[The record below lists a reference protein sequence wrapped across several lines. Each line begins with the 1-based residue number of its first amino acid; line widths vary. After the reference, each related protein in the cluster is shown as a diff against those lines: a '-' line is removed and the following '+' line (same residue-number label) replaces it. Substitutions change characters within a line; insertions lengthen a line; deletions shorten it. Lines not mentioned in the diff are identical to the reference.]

1 MSLQVMIVFAVAVVM
16 IACFCSG
23 KLSYPAVAI
32 SVIVVLEVTGILPAS
47 QAWSGF
53 SSTTAILFASMFVLA
68 AGLAKTS
75 LLSKLATI
83 IVPEGSSERRAVIGC
98 CLLSI
103 FLTIFSNTSSTM
115 ATLTPVCFNVAKKA
129 GISPKRLLK
138 PAVDLSS
145 IWAAVLPVGIG
156 LTAYSVSNELVASLG
171 GEPTFTVLTF
181 MSARLPIVFIVTLF
195 VCFIG
200 YKFAPSD
207 YENIDMESMVGKD
220 DENGKKKASTL
231 SAGKEKLTYII
242 FICAILAMIASSYV
256 DFISVS
262 TCAAI
267 AALLMVFTGILSEK
281 EAMKSINL
289 KVIGIYAGTIALA
302 NGISASGANE
312 VISEF
317 MNNVLGGMTNPYLI
331 AFILMIGAAIA
342 TQFMNNSS
350 TLNIFRILA
359 AVVAV
364 ACGFDARSAMI
375 AVEMGATCSVLTPMA
390 SATQAMVFASGGYTM
405 KEYFK
410 CGFPL
415 FVLYIALYMIYVP
428 NAFPA
433 I

>member
-1 MSLQVMIVFAVAVVM
+1 MSIDIMIVFIVGIIM

-23 KLSYPAVAI
+23 KLSYPAVAV
-32 SVIVVLEVTGILPAS
+32 SVIVILEATGILSAS
-47 QAWSGF
+47 EAWSGF
-53 SSTTAILFASMFVLA
+53 ASNTAVLFASMFVLA
-68 AGLAKTS
+68 AGLSKTS

-98 CLLSI
+98 GLLSI

-115 ATLTPVCFNVAKKA
+115 ATMMPICFNVAQKA

-156 LTAYSVSNELVASLG
+156 LTAYSVSNELVSSLG

-181 MSARLPIVFIVTLF
+181 MSARLPIVFLVTLF
-195 VCFIG
+195 VFFVG
-200 YKFAPSD
+200 YKFTPSD
-207 YENIDMESMVGKD
+207 YDNLVMEGMISKVSTEGK
-220 DENGKKKASTL
+220 NKPALT
-231 SAGKEKLTYII
+231 AGKEKLTYII
-242 FICAILAMIASSYV
+242 FVCAIVAMIMSSYV
-256 DFISVS
+256 KAVSAS

-281 EAMKSINL
+281 EAMRAINL

-302 NGISASGANE
+302 NAISASGANE
-312 VISEF
+312 VISDF
-317 MNNVLGGMTNPYLI
+317 MNQVLGGVTNPYLM
-331 AFILMIGAAIA
+331 AFILMIGTTTA

-350 TLNIFRILA
+350 TLNIFRILG

-364 ACGFDARSAMI
+364 ACGFDARSALI

-390 SATQAMVFASGGYTM
+390 SATQAMVFAQGGYTM
-405 KEYFK
+405 KQYFK
-410 CGFPL
+410 CGFPV
-415 FVLYIALYMIYVP
+415 FVLYVALYMIYVP

>member
-220 DENGKKKASTL
+220 DENGKK
-231 SAGKEKLTYII
+231 
-242 FICAILAMIASSYV
+242 
-256 DFISVS
+256 
-262 TCAAI
+262 
-267 AALLMVFTGILSEK
+267 
-281 EAMKSINL
+281 
-289 KVIGIYAGTIALA
+289 
-302 NGISASGANE
+302 
-312 VISEF
+312 
-317 MNNVLGGMTNPYLI
+317 
-331 AFILMIGAAIA
+331 
-342 TQFMNNSS
+342 
-350 TLNIFRILA
+350 
-359 AVVAV
+359 
-364 ACGFDARSAMI
+364 
-375 AVEMGATCSVLTPMA
+375 
-390 SATQAMVFASGGYTM
+390 
-405 KEYFK
+405 
-410 CGFPL
+410 
-415 FVLYIALYMIYVP
+415 
-428 NAFPA
+428 
-433 I
+433 